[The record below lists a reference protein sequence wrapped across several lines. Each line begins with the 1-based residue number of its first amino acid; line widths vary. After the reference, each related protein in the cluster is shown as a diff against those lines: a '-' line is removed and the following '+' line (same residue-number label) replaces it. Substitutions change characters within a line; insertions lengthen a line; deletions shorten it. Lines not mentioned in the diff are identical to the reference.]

1 MKKTFIRALSLVL
14 AILLFVGAFAGC
26 KKNNK
31 GNNKTDANSSE
42 FFGFDN
48 NSGNNDSSNGNNDSS
63 NDNTTV
69 EGNYGNQEVSNKGFK
84 WPELKFTNNK
94 LTWLFWG
101 GQPSKD
107 ADIVKLM
114 KEKYGLEID
123 VINVNYNEMTSKLAA
138 LVMAG
143 QSPDMVRMIDG
154 NSGNFPGYI
163 YKEIVQPIDS
173 YVDFKNPIYTDM
185 AYYYSKSK
193 VNGKNYMLFNSTS
206 TGGVVVYNKKMFKEA
221 GVTEPYTLYKQ
232 GKWDWNAFADVA
244 SKLVADTDGDGVIDR
259 KAYAIGSADAFI
271 YTTGQSF
278 GAIDHKN
285 KKFKSNLKNA
295 DIARAVDFINNL
307 GFTKKLGDHGI
318 TNADDLFKNELVA
331 MNIIAD
337 GEHTKVG
344 GWNTEIAKRG
354 DLGIAPLPKDP
365 EADKLYYYVWTDASA
380 IPVGAKNP
388 NAAVAYHACRRFLA
402 TDAEYVNKLHKS
414 MKSSYYWSDENLEA
428 YYASINAGEP
438 VWDVVNWAGNTIA
451 WNAVLMGQS
460 WANRVAAEADATEAK
475 VNSAFGLE

>member
-1 MKKTFIRALSLVL
+1 MKKVFIRSLALVL
-14 AILLFVGAFAGC
+14 ATLIFVGAFAGC
-26 KKNNK
+26 KKSK
-31 GNNKTDANSSE
+31 DADKADGNSSE
-42 FFGFDN
+42 FFDFEE
-48 NSGNNDSSNGNNDSS
+48 NSGSNTDSNESGNA
-63 NDNTTV
+63 DN
-69 EGNYGNQEVSNKGFK
+69 NYGNTQVSNKEFK

-94 LTWLFWG
+94 LTWLYWG
-101 GQPSKD
+101 GQPS
-107 ADIVKLM
+107 ADSDLVKLM
-114 KEKYGLEID
+114 KEKYGLTIE

-143 QSPDMVRMIDG
+143 ESPDMVRMIDG

-163 YKEIVQPIDS
+163 YKEIIQPIDN
-173 YVDFKNPIYTDM
+173 YADFSNPIYTDM

-193 VNGKNYMLFNSTS
+193 VNGKNYMLFNYTS
-206 TGGVVVYNKKMFKEA
+206 TGGVVVYNKKMFKDA

-232 GKWDWNAFADVA
+232 GKWDWNAFADAA
-244 SKLVADTDGDGVIDR
+244 SKLVADTNNDGVIDR

-295 DIARAVDFINNL
+295 DIARSVDFINNL

-318 TNADDLFKNELVA
+318 TTADNLFKNELVA

-337 GEHTKVG
+337 GEHTWVG
-344 GWNTEIAKRG
+344 GWTTEIAKRG

-365 EADKLYYYVWTDASA
+365 EADALYYYVWADASA
-380 IPVGAKNP
+380 IPVNAKNP
-388 NAAVAYHACRRFLA
+388 NAAIAYHACRRYLETNPESVSKTHQTFK
-402 TDAEYVNKLHKS
+402 NKFYL
-414 MKSSYYWSDENLEA
+414 SDENIEA
-428 YYASINAGEP
+428 YYASVNDGKP
-438 VWDVVNWAGNTIA
+438 VWDIVNWAGNTIA
-451 WNAVLMGQS
+451 WNAVLMGRP
-460 WANRVAAEADATEAK
+460 WANQVASEAAATEAK